1 MHCQTCKCDHSAPYR
16 DNAKQSVRAPNKWS
30 CRLSLFV
37 DSLRRMGRA
46 IMKFRTSKAFHFIV
60 GMPIVAGI
68 VFVATYGLYWLGS
81 FDLVHVID
89 KRISPVFPA
98 SMITSS
104 SSTGDIWLAGFIT
117 VMSAVISLLV
127 LGGLCAGAVGIG
139 KSITSSK
146 ES

>member
-1 MHCQTCKCDHSAPYR
+1 
-16 DNAKQSVRAPNKWS
+16 
-30 CRLSLFV
+30 
-37 DSLRRMGRA
+37 MGRA

-81 FDLVHVID
+81 FDLVHVND
-89 KRISPVFPA
+89 KRISPV
-98 SMITSS
+98 
-104 SSTGDIWLAGFIT
+104 STGDIWLAGFIT